1 MFPCDFEATFLMCS
15 VWRTPSGACGQESKG
30 ADFYPTGLFRCEGVH
45 SYRYRG
51 GVFDGRAWQPW
62 YSVLPDEGEKATE
75 DLGSQSVTQSALVWT
90 CLGDCSNVFTFCN
103 TV

>member
-1 MFPCDFEATFLMCS
+1 M
-15 VWRTPSGACGQESKG
+15 
-30 ADFYPTGLFRCEGVH
+30 H

-75 DLGSQSVTQSALVWT
+75 DLGSQSVTEMFGHVWAT
-90 CLGDCSNVFTFCN
+90 AATFSPFAKAWYS
-103 TV
+103 